1 MPSNRVT
8 KILLNTIYYSGGAS
22 LANKSLRGLG
32 SILMLHR
39 TGTAK
44 KSPFSPNNHL
54 NVTPGFLED
63 AIKRLKSS
71 IYEFVDLDEAA
82 ARIRGE
88 APIERLSRPF
98 VCVTLDDG
106 YRDNLANAV
115 PIFRKYHIPY
125 TIFIAPG
132 LVDGRASLWWEDLEQ
147 LIDLRDRLDI
157 DLPGGRV
164 EIPMGTVAQKYEAFD
179 FLLHHLTNDVDE
191 VEQRRI
197 MTQLCRLHKVDC
209 EGHRA
214 RSIMDWSDLKLL
226 AKDPLCTLGAH
237 TIHHYAVARLQEDQ
251 ARLEVE
257 ESGRLIELETGKR
270 PRHFAYPY
278 GYPAAAGPRDFAMTA
293 DAGYS
298 TAVTTRHGVCYSAHG
313 EHMTA
318 LPQDLVERQFPEI
331 QICQNAF
338 IRRHFPPCQ
347 QGGKTQ
353 YRLERCKSPDSRLL
367 IVAWQC

>member
-8 KILLNTIYYSGGAS
+8 RILLNTIYYSGGAS

-39 TGTAK
+39 TGSVK
-44 KSPFSPNNHL
+44 QSPFSPNNHL
-54 NVTPGFLED
+54 NVTPDFLENT
-63 AIKRLKSS
+63 IRRLKNS

-82 ARIRGE
+82 SRIRDDKP
-88 APIERLSRPF
+88 ADRSTRPF

-115 PIFRKYHIPY
+115 PIFRKYNVPY

-147 LIDLRDRLDI
+147 LIDIRDRLDI

-164 EIPMGTVAQKYEAFD
+164 EIPMGSVAQKYEAFE
-179 FLLHHLTNDVDE
+179 FLLHHLTNEVDE
-191 VEQRRI
+191 IEQRRI
-197 MTQLCRLHKVDC
+197 MTQLCLLHKIDC

-214 RSIMDWSDLKLL
+214 KSIMDWSDLKQLSD
-226 AKDPLCTLGAH
+226 DPLCTLGAH
-237 TIHHYAVARLQEDQ
+237 TIHHYAVARLPKEQ
-251 ARLEVE
+251 ARLEIE

-278 GYPAAAGPRDFAMTA
+278 GYPAAAGPREFAMTA
-293 DAGYS
+293 EAGYS
-298 TAVTTRHGVCYSAHG
+298 TAVTTRHGVCYSAHS
-313 EHMTA
+313 EHLTA
-318 LPQDLVERQFPEI
+318 LPRISLNGNFQKFKYV
-331 QICQNAF
+331 
-338 IRRHFPPCQ
+338 
-347 QGGKTQ
+347 KTLLSGAST
-353 YRLERCKSPDSRLL
+353 RLANKGAKLN
-367 IVAWQC
+367 IG